1 MPNQSTA
8 YLIYCIIEN
17 KRVDY
22 NNLPLINDLDE
33 ITYRDIAA
41 VVKQIDTKSIDELR
55 LNNDLLRNWL
65 ASYQQANIDMFNN
78 HTILPLR
85 FGTIVDQKED
95 IEDFLASNYI
105 HIKWA
110 LDRLKEK
117 AEITVQLS
125 WDLNSVLQEISQDK
139 QCLNKHQFVT
149 DQRQDNASQ
158 SINLADKVEIGK
170 LLFAIANAKKKEILE
185 SVHQKLLIV
194 SLDFS
199 DGRVI
204 DEQIIMNRSYLIEK
218 SSEGL
223 FDESMAELAKENKF
237 YFSFKYIGPLPP
249 YSFAPVEFKQGN
261 FELIDNARKTL
272 LLPEQANYKEIK
284 TSYRSLSMKYHPDKN
299 SVAQQSSE
307 HFREINNAYKILDTY
322 CHNYDEVLASG
333 KNSKYSFTQNDV
345 EGIFIANRRRVNV

>member
-22 NNLPLINDLDE
+22 SNLSLINDLDE
-33 ITYRDIAA
+33 ITYKDIAA
-41 VVKQIDTKSIDELR
+41 VVKQIDTKSIEELR

-65 ASYQQANIDMFNN
+65 ASYQQINIDIFNN

-85 FGTIVDQKED
+85 FGTIVDQKEE

-139 QCLNKHQFVT
+139 QWH
-149 DQRQDNASQ
+149 DNANQ
-158 SINLADKVEIGK
+158 PINLADKVEIGK
-170 LLFAIANAKKKEILE
+170 RLFVIANTKKREILE

-194 SLDFS
+194 SLEFS
-199 DGRVI
+199 DGRAI

-223 FDESMAELAKENKF
+223 FDESMVELAKENKS

-249 YSFAPVEFKQGN
+249 YSFAPVEFERGN

-299 SVAQQSSE
+299 SVTQQSSE

-322 CHNYDEVLASG
+322 CHNYDEVLASR
-333 KNSKYSFTQNDV
+333 KNSKYSFTQDDV